1 MKYQYIFIDFD
12 GTIADTSQGIINC
25 IHHAFKKLGLVEA
38 REENIKALI
47 GPPLPELFRGL
58 LGEVDNLLIEE
69 CVKIFR
75 ERYSEVGR
83 MELSFYPDIID
94 LLKSLHQNG
103 TKLYIITTKPQIY
116 VDQIVEHFN
125 IGNLFTYITGT
136 ELGMTKTQKTEQIER
151 TMTKFGISKEN
162 VVMVGDRPE
171 DIIAA
176 VNNGIDSIGIA
187 YGFGKEEELTKAG
200 ATYIAGKPSE
210 INHFL

>member
-25 IHHAFKKLGLVEA
+25 IHHAFEKLGLVEA

-69 CVKIFR
+69 CVKVFR

-103 TKLYIITTKPQIY
+103 IKLYVITTKPQIY

-151 TMTKFGISKEN
+151 TMTKFGISKDT
-162 VVMVGDRPE
+162 VVMIGDRPE

-176 VNNGIDSIGIA
+176 VNNGIDSIGVT
-187 YGFGKEEELTKAG
+187 YGFGKEEELIKAG
-200 ATYIAGKPSE
+200 TTHIAGRPSE